1 MARRAA
7 RSKKADA
14 DQARREEVRR
24 LFVERLPPGGR
35 TRNNLLKFYGWL
47 ERNYPELLPREKG
60 DPYQHLKLDLEG
72 LYTL

>member
-1 MARRAA
+1 MAR

-14 DQARREEVRR
+14 DEARRKEVRR

-35 TRNNLLKFYGWL
+35 IGNNLLKFYGWL

-60 DPYQHLKLDLEG
+60 DPYQHLKSDLKG
-72 LYTL
+72 LYTD